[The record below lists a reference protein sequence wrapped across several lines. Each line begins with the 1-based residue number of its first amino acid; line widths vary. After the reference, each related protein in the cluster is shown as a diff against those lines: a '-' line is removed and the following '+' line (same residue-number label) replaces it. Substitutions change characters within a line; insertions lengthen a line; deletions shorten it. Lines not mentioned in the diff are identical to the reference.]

1 MAAGFG
7 FACERDDRGRG
18 DDKHGSKCD
27 DIVRKHAYVPL
38 TIVPI
43 PLSTDGDAKRDRR
56 YRHLWT
62 SSVKHDRHSD

>member
-1 MAAGFG
+1 MVAAGYG
-7 FACERDDRGRG
+7 FACDRDDRGRG

-43 PLSTDGDAKRDRR
+43 PLGTTATINETGGIGIYGR
-56 YRHLWT
+56 LP
-62 SSVKHDRHSD
+62 